1 MQDISTHDTP
11 TRLSA
16 PANWLISGIFYVL
29 NLALAH
35 SVYASGIE
43 RPLPVSEANGCV
55 VIPLKTEVD
64 YFSSP
69 TPGDSSIPPIN
80 GMADTMYFEKRD
92 MFLIISAAGCAQ
104 LKDASNTLFHAY
116 NSVWLRR
123 DEFVPAESLERIRH
137 WTTRYVYRR
146 TFLSGGGAEELGM
159 DPRRVSSEMEL
170 EAYRV
175 NHIQDPLHLFT
186 PDGYYIDMKNH
197 MRWEMRWSPWGNV
210 ILIDPSGRSLP
221 TSFAFSSDF
230 NNVCERDPNGDLRC
244 GLQFQWQ
251 TCADARNELG
261 QCPPSM
267 ERPSYATGT
276 TPVALVGRIQTELK
290 ESEAFEELPDRIRI
304 LQRFGP
310 RKAAGYALS
319 FYAKFDDPIKP
330 VVFAPGV
337 LFTPKAKVRTG
348 RARKSDLVM
357 RETCIADCPDLLQLQ
372 GLTGPASAP

>member
-1 MQDISTHDTP
+1 MQEIQPHKKP
-11 TRLSA
+11 ARLRAS
-16 PANWLISGIFYVL
+16 ANWLISGMCSVL
-29 NLALAH
+29 SLTLSQSA
-35 SVYASGIE
+35 YADRIE
-43 RPLPVSEANGCV
+43 RPLPVTEDNGCV
-55 VIPLKTEVD
+55 VIPLKTEVA
-64 YFSSP
+64 YFDSVP
-69 TPGDSSIPPIN
+69 PGNSIAPPIN
-80 GMADTMYFEKRD
+80 GVAKTGFFNKRG
-92 MFLIISAAGCAQ
+92 MFLIIPAIGCAQ
-104 LKDASNTLFHAY
+104 FKDARNTLFYAGTSTWH
-116 NSVWLRR
+116 RR
-123 DEFVPAESLERIRH
+123 DEFVAAESLERIRH

-146 TFLSGGGAEELGM
+146 TFLSGGGAAELGM

-170 EAYRV
+170 DAYRV

-186 PDGYYIDMKNH
+186 PDGYYFDMKNH
-197 MRWEMRWSPWGNV
+197 MRRAMYWSPWGDV
-210 ILIDPSGRSLP
+210 ILTDPSGRYLP
-221 TSFAFSSDF
+221 TSFGFSSDF
-230 NNVCERDPNGDLRC
+230 NNVCERAPNGDLRC

-251 TCADARNELG
+251 ACADARNELG

-267 ERPSYATGT
+267 ERPSYVTST

-337 LFTPKAKVRTG
+337 LFTPQAKVRTG

-357 RETCIADCPDLLQLQ
+357 RETCIADCPEHLQLQ
-372 GLTGPASAP
+372 GLPAQP